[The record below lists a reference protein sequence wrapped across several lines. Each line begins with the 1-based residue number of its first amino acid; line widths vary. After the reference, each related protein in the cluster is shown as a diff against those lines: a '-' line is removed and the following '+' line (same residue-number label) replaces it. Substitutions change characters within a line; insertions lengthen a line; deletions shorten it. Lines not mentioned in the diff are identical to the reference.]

1 MRLIIDDRMDKVLR
15 KLKKSHTSGEC
26 AQKLNEQFGTQLTD
40 QQVKGYCCRKKI
52 YSGLG
57 NGRFKK
63 GNVPANKGKRISKE
77 LYEKCSKTMFKPG
90 IKPANTLPVDTVI
103 ELEDGYL
110 YKKIHDTP
118 KARKKDNWAKLH
130 YLVWEEQNGKVP
142 DNHVLLFVDGN
153 RRNINIDNLICVS
166 RKVNLFLNK
175 NRLRFKNKT
184 EMQKA
189 CISYAQLNVKLN
201 ELKKEK
207 KEND

>member
-1 MRLIIDDRMDKVLR
+1 MDKVLR
-15 KLKKSHTSGEC
+15 ELKKSYNSREC
-26 AQKLNEQFGTQLTD
+26 AQILNEKFGTQLTD
-40 QQVKGYCCRKKI
+40 QQVKDYCSRKKI

-63 GNVPANKGKRISKE
+63 GHVPANKGKKMDRETYDRLSP
-77 LYEKCSKTMFKPG
+77 TMFKKGNTPL
-90 IKPANTLPVDTVI
+90 NTLPVGTVI
-103 ELEDGYL
+103 ELPDGYI
-110 YKKIHDTP
+110 YKKVNDLP
-118 KARKKDNWAKLH
+118 NVRKQDNWAKLH

-153 RRNINIDNLICVS
+153 RRNININNLICVS
-166 RKVNLFLNK
+166 RKVNLFLNR

-207 KEND
+207 KENE